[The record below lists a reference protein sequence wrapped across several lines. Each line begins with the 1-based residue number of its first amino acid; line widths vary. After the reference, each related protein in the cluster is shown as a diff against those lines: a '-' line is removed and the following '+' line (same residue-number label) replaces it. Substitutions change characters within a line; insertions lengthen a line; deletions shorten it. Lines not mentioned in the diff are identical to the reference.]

1 MEDQWLEN
9 FLKKQKLKYFGL
21 LKKSKGSYWRE
32 RYMQMQ
38 GKEKAEEQECSGNL
52 RMGQS
57 KGATQIILMTIN
69 GVKKVAILLEP

>member
-1 MEDQWLEN
+1 M
-9 FLKKQKLKYFGL
+9 
-21 LKKSKGSYWRE
+21 
-32 RYMQMQ
+32 

-57 KGATQIILMTIN
+57 KGATQITLMTIN

>member
-38 GKEKAEEQECSGNL
+38 GKEKAEEREIAVG
-52 RMGQS
+52 MGQS
-57 KGATQIILMTIN
+57 KGAIQIN
-69 GVKKVAILLEP
+69 Y

>member
-38 GKEKAEEQECSGNL
+38 GKEKAEEREIAVG
-52 RMGQS
+52 MGQS

-69 GVKKVAILLEP
+69 MG

>member
-9 FLKKQKLKYFGL
+9 CLKKQKLKYFGL
-21 LKKSKGSYWRE
+21 LKRSKGSYWRE

-38 GKEKAEEQECSGNL
+38 GKEKAEEREIAVG
-52 RMGQS
+52 MGQS

-69 GVKKVAILLEP
+69 MG